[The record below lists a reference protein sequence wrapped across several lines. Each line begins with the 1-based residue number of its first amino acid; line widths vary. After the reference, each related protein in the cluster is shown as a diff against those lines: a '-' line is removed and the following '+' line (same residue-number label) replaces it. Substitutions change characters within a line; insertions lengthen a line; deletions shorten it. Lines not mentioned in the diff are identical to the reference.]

1 MILKT
6 FNNITE
12 RQEASPESFLTTPII
27 RIEKQRKAVSLCSKY
42 SNRTSLTNITEYELP
57 MDKDWEFPREQLFLE
72 RVILEDFLSLQK
84 SHFLFLKVIG
94 EGAFGKVMKATASK
108 ILKTEDRSTVAVK
121 MLKEGHTDNDVIDL
135 VAEMDLMKMIGRHIN
150 IINLLGVCTQDGP
163 LYVVVEFAEHG
174 NLKEFLGKHASWTDG
189 YEKPNFSRPLIS
201 EKQLISFARQVSFSS
216 FNDDILHQKFATILF
231 FTMPNFRF
239 AMEWNIWDRENVYI
253 GI

>member
-1 MILKT
+1 
-6 FNNITE
+6 
-12 RQEASPESFLTTPII
+12 
-27 RIEKQRKAVSLCSKY
+27 
-42 SNRTSLTNITEYELP
+42 

-216 FNDDILHQKFATILF
+216 FLTMIFCIKNSLQFCFSRCPISDLQWNGIFGIQKMCTSGFSSQKYF
-231 FTMPNFRF
+231 
-239 AMEWNIWDRENVYI
+239 
-253 GI
+253 G